1 MTALHSFK
9 LKQYLMT
16 STTERLKVK
25 VDFCTV
31 SAIHFRSIPLLD
43 SCGKEIGEKSE
54 IGRMGVFIGWF

>member
-43 SCGKEIGEKSE
+43 SCGKEIGKKK
-54 IGRMGVFIGWF
+54 